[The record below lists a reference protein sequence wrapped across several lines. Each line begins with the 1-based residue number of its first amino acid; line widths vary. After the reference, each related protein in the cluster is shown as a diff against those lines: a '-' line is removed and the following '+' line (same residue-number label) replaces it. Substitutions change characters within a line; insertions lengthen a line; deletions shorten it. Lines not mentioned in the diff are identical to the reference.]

1 MSIVNRRISQPQ
13 PYPWDQH
20 RRVVF
25 ITSLLLLLSGGLL
38 LAYFV
43 LHQARIHGQ
52 TFARELNQAV
62 AALEQADEH
71 PMEAILRAQQHLL
84 LARETLDRFRPL
96 GQLVTGQANS
106 LIDVPGIRQLSA
118 WWIFADEATLAGQEL
133 LNATWLST
141 ASLEQGQVA
150 GLLSTTPELQL
161 HLQAA
166 ENHLRQAQAVRPRLD
181 TSWLP
186 NDLAAQAETS
196 LTRWDRLA
204 PLWTETLP
212 QASRLIGVLPAALG
226 SQRPVTYLVIIQ
238 SSDNLRATGGFLTG
252 VGTIRLEQGRITEV
266 MIRDVTEAE
275 FGVAWSS
282 QEGYTTPRL
291 IPPDPLRRYM
301 GLGHWL
307 LRDGNWWAD
316 FPTTARQI
324 VQFWQLVEETP
335 VDGVIAVTDQGIVTL
350 LEAMGP
356 ITLADGQA
364 LNANNMKML
373 TAQRIFGNAA
383 PGINEQSAFFQE
395 VSLKLAA
402 SLERMPPENWL
413 SLVRR
418 LQTAA
423 QRHDMM
429 MASFDPALATA
440 FNELG
445 LDGAIRGQQDDYFY
459 LVEDNLADSKLNS
472 FVTQGLKYEVQLE
485 ADGRPGLASLT
496 IDKINAYV
504 PGAALVGF
512 PQEGYNTGGRWDAQT
527 QRWDRWEGY
536 YGGYL
541 RLFPPPGSQFLEATG
556 FDDQVDV
563 GMESDRIVFGS
574 YVGLWAGARRQ
585 LQFRWIP
592 GGRPGI
598 AGQYRLFV
606 QRQPGTLVYPL
617 TIQVYLPQ
625 GYQATAIT
633 PQPITVTAQTVI
645 WQALLD
651 QDRTFSL
658 RLNQGEN

>member
-1 MSIVNRRISQPQ
+1 MSIVNRRIIQPQ
-13 PYPWDQH
+13 PYPWDQYN

-25 ITSLLLLLSGGLL
+25 FTSLLLLLSGGLL

-43 LHQARIHGQ
+43 LHQARIHAQ
-52 TFARELNQAV
+52 TFAAELNQAV

-71 PMEAILRAQQHLL
+71 PTEAILQAQQHLL
-84 LARETLDRFRPL
+84 TARETLDGFRPL

-118 WWIFADEATLAGQEL
+118 WWIFADEATLASQEL

-166 ENHLRQAQAVRPRLD
+166 ESHLQQVQAIRPRLD

-196 LTRWDRLA
+196 LARWDALA

-212 QASRLIGVLPAALG
+212 QASRLIGVLPAVLG
-226 SQRPVTYLVIIQ
+226 GKRPVTYLVIIQ

-252 VGTIRLEQGRITEV
+252 VGTIRLEQGRITEI

-282 QEGYTTPRL
+282 QEGYKTPR
-291 IPPDPLRRYM
+291 IMPPDPLRRYM
-301 GLGHWL
+301 GLGHWV

-335 VDGVIAVTDQGIVTL
+335 VDGVIAITDQGIVTL

-364 LNANNMKML
+364 LNADNMKVIA
-373 TAQRIFGNAA
+373 AQRIFGDAA
-383 PGINEQSAFFQE
+383 PGVNDQSAFFQE

-402 SLERMPPENWL
+402 SLERMSPENWL
-413 SLVRR
+413 SLVRH
-418 LQTAA
+418 LQKAA

-445 LDGAIRGQQDDYFY
+445 LDGAICGQQDDYFY

-496 IDKINAYV
+496 IDKVNAYV
-504 PGAALVGF
+504 LGTALVGF

-541 RLFPPPGSQFLEATG
+541 RLFPPPGSQ
-556 FDDQVDV
+556 
-563 GMESDRIVFGS
+563 RK
-574 YVGLWAGARRQ
+574 
-585 LQFRWIP
+585 
-592 GGRPGI
+592 RPH
-598 AGQYRLFV
+598 RF
-606 QRQPGTLVYPL
+606 
-617 TIQVYLPQ
+617 
-625 GYQATAIT
+625 
-633 PQPITVTAQTVI
+633 
-645 WQALLD
+645 W
-651 QDRTFSL
+651 
-658 RLNQGEN
+658 